1 MSNFQKQK
9 INELAKKFASY
20 NNADI
25 KTFEKNFPKMTLPSS
40 VDFEMKPDNKIV
52 VHFGKNGYGLTT
64 ELKEIGEFVERLSK
78 SARVYIEDVWID
90 SVDDVYDITFKYFY
104 F

>member
-1 MSNFQKQK
+1 MSNFEKQK

-20 NNADI
+20 NNANI
-25 KTFEKNFPKMTLPSS
+25 KTFEKNFPKSQYN
-40 VDFEMKPDNKIV
+40 VDYEMKPDNRIV

-78 SARVYIEDVWID
+78 SARIYIEDVWID
-90 SVDDVYDITFKYFY
+90 SVDDVSPVHQESGRS
-104 F
+104 

>member
-1 MSNFQKQK
+1 MNNSQKQK

-20 NNADI
+20 YNN
-25 KTFEKNFPKMTLPSS
+25 EKITKHNFPKLPSN
-40 VDFEMKPDNKIV
+40 VDYEMKPDNRIV

>member
-20 NNADI
+20 NN
-25 KTFEKNFPKMTLPSS
+25 EKISKHKFPDSPYN
-40 VDFEMKPDNKIV
+40 VDYEMKPDNKII

>member
-20 NNADI
+20 NN
-25 KTFEKNFPKMTLPSS
+25 EKISKHNFPKSQYN
-40 VDFEMKPDNKIV
+40 VDYEMKSDNRIV

-78 SARVYIEDVWID
+78 SARIYIEDVWID